1 MGNAAT
7 LEVATPTERELVMT
21 RVFDAP
27 RRMVFDSLTRPEL
40 LRRWYGPPG
49 WTVLVCEIDLRVGG
63 GFRFV
68 TRNPAGKEI
77 GQRGVYREI
86 VAPERLVNTEEWEDW
101 NPGEVLVTTELAERD
116 GKTSFAATL
125 LFPSREVRDML
136 IRSGMTKGAADTY
149 DKLETLLVALKDEGL
164 EAATS

>member
-1 MGNAAT
+1 MTAT
-7 LEVATPTERELVMT
+7 GELTVTTPTERELVMT

-27 RRMVFDSLTRPEL
+27 RPLVFDALTRPEL

-101 NPGEVLVTTELAERD
+101 NPGELLVTTLLSEQG
-116 GKTSFAATL
+116 GKTTFTARL
-125 LFPSREVRDML
+125 LFPSREVRDL
-136 IRSGMTKGAADTY
+136 LVKSGMTTGAAETY
-149 DKLETLLVALKDEGL
+149 DKLAELL
-164 EAATS
+164 ATIA